1 MPLRAAPLPPP
12 SLRGSPIERPHGCL
26 ASPPGSSIGVPYGAS
41 PPPDVPPPAHS
52 AAAAPRPCERHRAA
66 VFLAGASPPRSAVVN
81 AAPFLR
87 LGAPLGGG
95 CDPPGA
101 GKASSTPLPPPTPPC
116 IFLWQPPPRRE
127 EEEGGSE
134 AMGSDEDTAPLEERM
149 RPSRPTPPPA
159 VLPVPTFPP
168 PPSPPRDPPVPI
180 RPIRAIDPSPIT
192 RAVGLEPRVSP
203 IGGNATKGTKLGV
216 AIWSWG
222 AGVGG
227 HLWAR
232 VSLWPFSLRQDP
244 RFPPARPPPPPGPP
258 QRYGDG
264 GGSRGEERTPR
275 LLPGG
280 CCGAAGRL
288 PQTPVPDGGRG
299 GNLGILGVGGGLKQ
313 ERCGEGAAQKEGSGD
328 GGRGS
333 GVAVVT
339 GRNGGGGRL

>member
-1 MPLRAAPLPPP
+1 
-12 SLRGSPIERPHGCL
+12 
-26 ASPPGSSIGVPYGAS
+26 
-41 PPPDVPPPAHS
+41 
-52 AAAAPRPCERHRAA
+52 
-66 VFLAGASPPRSAVVN
+66 
-81 AAPFLR
+81 
-87 LGAPLGGG
+87 
-95 CDPPGA
+95 
-101 GKASSTPLPPPTPPC
+101 
-116 IFLWQPPPRRE
+116 
-127 EEEGGSE
+127 
-134 AMGSDEDTAPLEERM
+134 M

-159 VLPVPTFPP
+159 VLPVPTCPP

-192 RAVGLEPRVSP
+192 RAAGLEPRVSP

-264 GGSRGEERTPR
+264 AGSRGEERTPR

-288 PQTPVPDGGRG
+288 PQTPVADGGGGGKLGILGGGRGAEAGAMRGGGGAEGGERGWGSRVGGRG
-299 GNLGILGVGGGLKQ
+299 GNGAQRGGGAAVRCRDKGHPLPPPPSVSLWGGTRGGPQRVGGRGPPGGDGAQWRRWAAVGCGETGRPRLLLGVRRDGDGD
-313 ERCGEGAAQKEGSGD
+313 GD
-328 GGRGS
+328 GGRP
-333 GVAVVT
+333 T
-339 GRNGGGGRL
+339 NTGGGGKTFLLGGSGALNPGKPLVWESASSAALRSAAASAAPPGLTFLS